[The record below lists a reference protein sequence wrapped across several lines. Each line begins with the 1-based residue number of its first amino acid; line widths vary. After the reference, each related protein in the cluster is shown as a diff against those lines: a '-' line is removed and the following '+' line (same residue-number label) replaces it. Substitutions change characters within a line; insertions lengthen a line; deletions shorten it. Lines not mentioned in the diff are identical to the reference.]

1 MKTFAAAVNCMDG
14 RVQEPVI
21 QYLKNNFGVDYI
33 DMITEPGPDKIIAE
47 DSDKYKMNSIKQRL
61 DISVNLHGSKF
72 IVMVG
77 HADCAGN
84 PVEKDIHIAQTLQSS
99 ATLKSWFPDVQ
110 VIPVWIGDDWI
121 VQPL

>member
-1 MKTFAAAVNCMDG
+1 MKKFASAVNCMDG

-21 QYLKNNFGVDYI
+21 NYLKSNYKVDYV

-61 DISVNLHGSKF
+61 DISVNGHGSKI

-77 HADCAGN
+77 HTNCAGN
-84 PVEKDIHIAQTLQSS
+84 PVDKETHIAQTLQSA
-99 ATLKSWFPDVQ
+99 ATIKSWFPEVKI
-110 VIPVWIGDDWI
+110 IPVWIGDDW
-121 VQPL
+121 VVEPL